1 MTDTD
6 ISIDMERIEELIEEY
21 ANAKRRQKKREIE
34 NEVLA
39 ETVWKAL
46 PENHP
51 GQLVLTEDQVERIR
65 RSLPDDEEE
74 ADRRAAERLAE
85 AREDIEDE
93 TDEIAAEGESD
104 REAMIEQAEANED
117 DVVEYVVEEFEDRV
131 HAQA

>member
-74 ADRRAAERLAE
+74 ADSILRRLYVKRL
-85 AREDIEDE
+85 
-93 TDEIAAEGESD
+93 
-104 REAMIEQAEANED
+104 
-117 DVVEYVVEEFEDRV
+117 
-131 HAQA
+131 